1 MKRKRVLHGTT
12 FFLAI
17 CVSAFS
23 LCFCFMLM
31 AGEYYSARK
40 KLDMHNRELQG
51 WEACRQTKP
60 AYVKENAEA
69 VNLCLKSLDEAKGNF
84 WVKLPK
90 AQLVGLFVLGGL
102 GSATG
107 GYLATWAVVWF
118 GGLGIYKCIR
128 WLALSFRRKPKK
140 QLIS

>member
-40 KLDMHNRELQG
+40 KLDTHNRELQG

-69 VNLCLKSLDEAKGNF
+69 VNLCLKNLDEAKANF

-90 AQLVGLFVLGGL
+90 AQLVGLFVLGGI

-107 GYLATWAVVWF
+107 GYLVTWVVVLF
-118 GGLGIYKCIR
+118 GGLGIYKSIR
-128 WLALSFRRKPKK
+128 WLVLLFRRKPIK
-140 QLIS
+140 QMS